1 MTNVSAYP
9 KVSIIM
15 PTYNRAGFIH
25 ESIDSIR
32 RQTYANWDL
41 IIVDDGS
48 EDETEQ
54 IVSRFNDERINF
66 LKAGRVGINGKV
78 KNIGLKQAKGDLF
91 AFIDSDDL
99 WAETKLE
106 KQVKALQ
113 EFGDAGFSFT
123 GGFNFKKI
131 DEPIDFFYKVKDGFR
146 YGNILVPIFKSEIS
160 TTTPSLMIRRHCLQV
175 VGGFDETK
183 PFSDVNFF
191 LRLAS
196 HFNAVIL
203 YEPLLYRRLHDN
215 NDSGNNWVLGY
226 DQGISMIREYETKLP
241 RRVARNALFKL
252 YVNFGE
258 DYLTRKKTGQAI
270 KKFFLA
276 WTSNPLSVVPFKKS
290 AKAVLHWAKQ

>member
-1 MTNVSAYP
+1 
-9 KVSIIM
+9 M
-15 PTYNRAGFIH
+15 PTYNRAGYIH
-25 ESIDSIR
+25 ETIDSIR
-32 RQTYANWDL
+32 RQTYVNWEL

-48 EDETEQ
+48 DDDTEQ
-54 IVSRFNDERINF
+54 VVCSFNDERINF
-66 LKAGRVGINGKV
+66 LKAGRIGINGKI
-78 KNIGLKQAKGDLF
+78 KNIGLKHAKGDLF

-99 WAETKLE
+99 WSDIKLE
-106 KQVKALQ
+106 KQVRALQ

-131 DEPIDFFYKVKDGFR
+131 DEPVDFFYKAQEGYR
-146 YGNILVPIFKSEIS
+146 YGNILVPIIKSEIS
-160 TTTPSLMIRRHCLQV
+160 TTTPSLMLRKHCLEV

-196 HFNAVIL
+196 HFNAIIL

-226 DQGISMIREYETKLP
+226 DQGIAMIREYETKLP
-241 RRVARNALFKL
+241 RGVARHALFKL

-258 DYLTRKKTGQAI
+258 DYVVRKKIGQAI

-276 WTSNPLSVVPFKKS
+276 WTNNPLSVVPFKKS

>member
-1 MTNVSAYP
+1 
-9 KVSIIM
+9 M
-15 PTYNRAGFIH
+15 PTYNRAGYIH
-25 ESIDSIR
+25 ETIDSIR
-32 RQTYANWDL
+32 GQTYANWEL

-48 EDETEQ
+48 EDDTEQ
-54 IVSRFNDERINF
+54 VVSRFNDERINF

-99 WAETKLE
+99 WSHTKLE
-106 KQVKALQ
+106 KQVRALKD
-113 EFGDAGFSFT
+113 FGDAGFSFT

-131 DEPIDFFYKVKDGFR
+131 DEPIDFFYKVKEGFR

-160 TTTPSLMIRRHCLQV
+160 TTTPSLMIRKRCLEF

-196 HFNAVIL
+196 HFNAIIL
-203 YEPLLYRRLHDN
+203 YEPLLFRRLHEN

-226 DQGISMIREYETKLP
+226 DQGIAMIREYETKLP
-241 RRVARNALFKL
+241 PRVARSALFRL
-252 YVNFGE
+252 YINFGE
-258 DYLTRKKTGQAI
+258 DYLSRKKTGQAI

-276 WTSNPLSVVPFKKS
+276 WTNNPISVVPFKKT

>member
-1 MTNVSAYP
+1 
-9 KVSIIM
+9 M
-15 PTYNRAGFIH
+15 PTFNRAGYIH
-25 ESIDSIR
+25 ETIESIR
-32 RQTYANWDL
+32 RQTYANWEL

-48 EDETEQ
+48 EDDTEQ
-54 IVSRFNDERINF
+54 VVSRFNDERINF
-66 LKAGRVGINGKV
+66 LRAGRIGINGKV

-99 WAETKLE
+99 WSDTKLE
-106 KQVKALQ
+106 KQVKALLDF
-113 EFGDAGFSFT
+113 EDAGFSFT

-131 DEPIDFFYKVKDGFR
+131 NEPIDFFYKVKEGVR

-160 TTTPSLMIRRHCLQV
+160 TTTPSLMIRKHCLEV
-175 VGGFDETK
+175 VGGFNETK

-203 YEPLLYRRLHDN
+203 YEPLLFRRLHDN

-226 DQGISMIREYETKLP
+226 DQGIALIREYETALP
-241 RRVARNALFKL
+241 RKVARNALFRL
-252 YVNFGE
+252 YINFGE
-258 DYLTRKKTGQAI
+258 DYLTRKQTRRAI

-276 WTSNPLSVVPFKKS
+276 WTNNPVSVVPLKKT
-290 AKAVLHWAKQ
+290 AKAVLHWAGQ

>member
-1 MTNVSAYP
+1 MTNASAYP

-15 PTYNRAGFIH
+15 TTYNRAGYIH
-25 ESIDSIR
+25 ETIESIR
-32 RQTYANWDL
+32 RQTYGNWEL

-48 EDETEQ
+48 EDDTEQ
-54 IVSRFNDERINF
+54 VVSRFNDERINF
-66 LKAGRVGINGKV
+66 LKVGRVGINGKV
-78 KNIGLKQAKGDLF
+78 KNIGLKQAKGDFF

-99 WAETKLE
+99 WSDTKLE

-131 DEPIDFFYKVKDGFR
+131 DQPIDFFYKVKEGFR
-146 YGNILVPIFKSEIS
+146 YGDILIPIFKSEIS
-160 TTTPSLMIRRHCLQV
+160 TTTPSLMIRKHCLEV

-196 HFNAVIL
+196 NFSAIIL
-203 YEPLLYRRLHDN
+203 YEPLLFRRLHDD

-226 DQGISMIREYETKLP
+226 DQGIAMIHEYEAKLP
-241 RRVARNALFKL
+241 RGVARHALFKL

-258 DYLTRKKTGQAI
+258 DYVTRKKIGQAI

-276 WTSNPLSVVPFKKS
+276 WTNNPLSVVPFKKS
-290 AKAVLHWAKQ
+290 AKAVLRWAKQ

>member
-1 MTNVSAYP
+1 MRSYP

-15 PTYNRAGFIH
+15 PTYNRAGYIRETI
-25 ESIDSIR
+25 ESVR
-32 RQTYANWDL
+32 RQTYANWEL

-48 EDETEQ
+48 EDDTEEV
-54 IVSRFNDERINF
+54 VSQFKDERIKF
-66 LKAGRVGINGKV
+66 LKAGRVAINGRI
-78 KNIGLKQAKGDLF
+78 KNIGLTQATGDLF

-99 WAETKLE
+99 WSETKLE
-106 KQVKALQ
+106 KQVRAMH
-113 EFGDAGFSFT
+113 EFGEAGFSFT

-160 TTTPSLMIRRHCLQV
+160 TTTPSLMIRKDCLEV

-196 HFNAVIL
+196 HFNAIVL
-203 YEPLLYRRLHDN
+203 YEPLLYRRLHDK
-215 NDSGNNWVLGY
+215 NDSGNNWILGY

-241 RRVARNALFKL
+241 RGVARKALFKL
-252 YVNFGE
+252 YINFGE
-258 DYLTRKKTGQAI
+258 DYLVRKKTAQAI

-276 WTSNPLSVVPFKKS
+276 WTNNPVSVVPFKKT